1 MVQKAR
7 KPQYYPASDPRQW
20 PFPRQRALAEFRDKL
35 LEMRGGFVRN
45 GKKVVANPKAILA
58 EIGKPGNREKWLA
71 LRVYDKAT
79 VFDIGLV
86 LTPEQRRSVSLAGN
100 EKVGGGGADPK
111 TGKSLIF
118 GMDEATYRRG
128 VRTRYQIDAQEKARA
143 EAGKAGKPKGLQ
155 IFGQDPVAYR
165 KSRQLQLQIDREEE
179 ARDKQ
184 VRVGAKG
191 LGLIYGQTEDQFRAS
206 QGRAAEII
214 AEEEA
219 KARNGKVY
227 GMTPADYLAQEKLA
241 VALRQQAKETV
252 VGTPDVQGAWG
263 ELQAGGFNPDKVVE
277 LEEMGLWDEVQR
289 LHPDALGRAVENWGK
304 RIDAE
309 TLAVF
314 KGDYGKYKIN
324 RQTLGQ
330 VSQEQLNRAAS
341 ADPKFAAA
349 LRQAKV
355 QFGRPAPLGNF
366 VKSVNY
372 LKANPGTDPVLLNL
386 PASGL
391 PGMQVPIPKIDL
403 KGLWTIKPQPE
414 APTPSGAAGGLK
426 VGVGVPAPQAKS
438 DALNLYY
445 IPKAQATI
453 TRPDGATLIKGGAPA
468 LSGAGV
474 PAKKPSAL
482 TSAGKALPDLV
493 GLAMQAGVIP
503 QKSPVAGAMGAYSM
517 YAATTALLTSSSIG
531 LSMAVAG
538 PIGWAVAIGSMLG
551 WLGNRDKE
559 AEAHRKMHGA
569 AASRSLAT
577 HVGYVPRDA
586 VTRYQKAGGTI
597 KPFRSM
603 YSSNLGLARTTQT
616 PLAKI

>member
-1 MVQKAR
+1 MAQKAR

-111 TGKSLIF
+111 TGKSLIY
-118 GMDEATYRRG
+118 GMDEATYRKA

-155 IFGQDPVAYR
+155 IFGQSPVAYR

-191 LGLIYGQTEDQFRAS
+191 LGLIYGQTEDQFRVS

-252 VGTPDVQGAWG
+252 VGTPDVQGVWG
-263 ELQAGGFNPDKVVE
+263 ELQAGGFNPDKALE
-277 LEEMGLWDEVQR
+277 LYDRGLWDDIQR
-289 LHPDALGRAVENWGK
+289 LHPDALGRVVENWGK

-309 TLAVF
+309 TLLIF

-349 LRQAKV
+349 LKQAKV
-355 QFGRPAPLGNF
+355 EFGRPAPLGNF
-366 VKSVNY
+366 VKAVEY
-372 LKANPGTDPVLLNL
+372 LKANPGTDPVMLNL

-391 PGMQVPIPKIDL
+391 PGMQVPIPKIDF
-403 KGLWTIKPQPE
+403 KGLWTIKTQQDLTGQGDSKRSNTGVSSPA
-414 APTPSGAAGGLK
+414 APANPTSP
-426 VGVGVPAPQAKS
+426 
-438 DALNLYY
+438 DFLYM
-445 IPKAQATI
+445 PKAKAEI
-453 TRPDGATLIKGGAPA
+453 SRPDGATLIKGGAPA
-468 LSGAGV
+468 LAGANANAAV
-474 PAKKPSAL
+474 VKKPNI
-482 TSAGKALPDLV
+482 GKALPDLV
-493 GLAMQAGVIP
+493 GLAIQAGVIP
-503 QKSPVAGAMGAYSM
+503 RKSPIAGAFGAYSM
-517 YAATTALLTSSSIG
+517 YAATTALLTSSAIG
-531 LSMAVAG
+531 LSMSVAG

-559 AEAHRKMHGA
+559 NEAHRQMHGA
-569 AASRSLAT
+569 AASRSMAT

-586 VTRYQKAGGTI
+586 VARYQKAGGTI